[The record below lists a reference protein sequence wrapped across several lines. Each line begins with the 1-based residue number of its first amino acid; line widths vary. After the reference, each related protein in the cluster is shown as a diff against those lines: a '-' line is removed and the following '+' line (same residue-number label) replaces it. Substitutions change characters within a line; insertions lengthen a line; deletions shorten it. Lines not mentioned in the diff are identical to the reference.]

1 MNVLSFPAK
10 QASHFA
16 VSVRLRRDA
25 SPGDEHSFQRS
36 TEDWLSRQELR
47 AEGSQ
52 TRFVVLADRELT
64 PVDQAN
70 ALLAMMDIRAVRQA
84 RVGPLV
90 REGDDLKAKLTVHGF
105 PEAGNEG
112 LIGSSGLL
120 PGLLS
125 IYLNRPVGS
134 RHLHIDSVVKD
145 LRRSVGPR
153 RTTASVFL
161 IALKAYPQAV
171 TARLQPWVDDWAT
184 EVRDSIKARQE
195 MYLRDPVYDRLLSV
209 LFPEMAA
216 GLAKRGGK
224 LECPYG

>member
-90 REGDDLKAKLTVHGF
+90 REGDDLKAKLSGSYWIEADRHDSTVLAARVLY
-105 PEAGNEG
+105 EAGRLDGDEF
-112 LIGSSGLL
+112 
-120 PGLLS
+120 LS
-125 IYLNRPVGS
+125 ALGGYVLRVS
-134 RHLHIDSVVKD
+134 EVAAED
-145 LRRSVGPR
+145 LE
-153 RTTASVFL
+153 
-161 IALKAYPQAV
+161 
-171 TARLQPWVDDWAT
+171 QP
-184 EVRDSIKARQE
+184 
-195 MYLRDPVYDRLLSV
+195 
-209 LFPEMAA
+209 
-216 GLAKRGGK
+216 
-224 LECPYG
+224 